1 MVTLQTK
8 AKGQRPHYFE
18 DPAVEK
24 ALSIT
29 LALAGEVA
37 VLRDRL
43 DTIERLAERG
53 QPFGPAAVDA
63 YVPDAAVR
71 AERDQ
76 RRDAFLDVVL
86 RCVHQEVEGLTA
98 QAQGLDYDAAI
109 AAVAG

>member
-1 MVTLQTK
+1 MATLKKK
-8 AKGQRPHYFE
+8 AKGQRPQYFE
-18 DPAVEK
+18 DPAIEK

-76 RRDAFLDVVL
+76 RRDVFLDVVL
-86 RCVHQEVEGLTA
+86 RCVHQEVEGLAA
-98 QAQGLDYDAAI
+98 QASGSDYDAAI
-109 AAVAG
+109 ADVSG

>member
-1 MVTLQTK
+1 MTTLQKK
-8 AKGQRPHYFE
+8 AKGQRPRYFE

-29 LALAGEVA
+29 LALAGEVS

-43 DTIERLAERG
+43 DSIERLAERG

-71 AERDQ
+71 AERDR
-76 RRDAFLDVVL
+76 RRDLFLDVVL
-86 RCVHQEVEGLTA
+86 RCVHQEVEGLSA
-98 QAQGLDYDAAI
+98 QAENADYDAAI